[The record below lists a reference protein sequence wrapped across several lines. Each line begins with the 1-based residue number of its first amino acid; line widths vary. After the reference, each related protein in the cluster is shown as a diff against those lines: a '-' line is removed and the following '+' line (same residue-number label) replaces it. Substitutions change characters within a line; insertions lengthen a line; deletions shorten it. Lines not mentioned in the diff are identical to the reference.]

1 MNRIYRRVW
10 NRQLNALVVASE
22 LATGDSGGTAS
33 RDPRTSLLTPSAL
46 ALALLCV
53 LASGPASATE
63 SNQSLRDLQALAAKY
78 TQTLPVKVDAEV
90 ALAAAARQAQATPAI
105 SADTRV
111 GLQLSTASLPL
122 VHEVLPAAVQ
132 VKLGANASPQHVPT
146 PALAADVRAQL
157 GIGAGTQVDTSL
169 AANVSSG
176 SASPL
181 GLTADAKA
189 KARVGI
195 AGAPVAS
202 VGAGAKAAAGITT
215 SSQGL
220 SGLKAGIDGNADS
233 HLAIAG
239 HRIEG
244 QGKASATAA
253 VSLPAKEEL
262 PGETDDRAITAAFD
276 AGVAGKVRVQG
287 PGGQDVVADRNLK
300 LAGRTVVS
308 AQASTL
314 GLGGLHHG
322 ALGDLGGA
330 VGGVVHGV
338 VGTVGS
344 AAGETLHET
353 VGTVGSAVGG
363 TLHNTVGAVGGTLH
377 GAAGTVGGAVGGV
390 VHDVVGTVG
399 SAVGGTLHETVG
411 AVGGAV
417 SGVLN
422 GTVGTVGGAVGG
434 TLHNTVG
441 AVGGTLHGAVG
452 TVGSA
457 VGGVLNGTV
466 GNVGGSLGDTLNN
479 TVGAV
484 GGVLDGTVG
493 TVGGAVGGAL
503 NGTVGTI
510 GSAVGG
516 ALNGTV
522 GAVGGVLDGT
532 VGTVGGAVGGALNGT
547 VGTVDSAVGGA
558 LNGTVGAVGGVL
570 DGTVGTVGG
579 AVGGALNGTVGTI
592 GSAVGGALNGTVGAV
607 GGVLDGTVGTVGSAV
622 GGALNGTVG
631 AVGGVLD
638 GTVGTVGG
646 AVGGALNG
654 TVGTVGSAV
663 GSALNG
669 TVGAVGGV
677 LDGTSGTVG
686 GAVGG
691 ALNGTVGAVG
701 GVLDGTVGTVG
712 GALNG
717 TVGTVGSAVGGALN
731 GTVGAVGGVLDGTVG
746 TVGGALNGTVGTVG
760 SAVGGA
766 LNGTVG
772 AVGGVLDGTVGTV
785 GGALNGTVGTVGSA
799 VGGALNGTVGAVGGV
814 LDGTVGTVGGAVGG
828 ALNGTVGTVGSA
840 VGGALNGTVGAVGGV
855 LDGTVGAVGG
865 AVGGVLNGTV
875 GTVGSAVG
883 GALNGTVGAVG
894 GAVGGV
900 LNGTVGAVGG
910 AVGGVL
916 NGTVGTIGGAVG
928 GALNNTVGSVGSVVG
943 GLLGGGSTTPGSGL
957 DGVLTGTLGNVG
969 GAVGNLLEGN
979 LNGTVNNLGGAVGGL
994 VGGTLGGLG
1003 LTQPSAIP
1011 PDSPKAPAPADPNA
1025 GLIIGTGGLVGNVGQ
1040 LIGPTT
1046 SSLFGGDGYL
1056 HNGNLKLSNANV
1068 MQAYSTVNVL
1078 GLPVVNLSPVGS
1090 TLNGLGGAVTGGSS
1104 HLTLIGGVTSD
1115 SYIYNINNGN
1125 PGGLLGLLLPTDSPA
1140 WAAKCLDIALA
1151 DISCWAVNAA
1161 QDYQVLM
1168 GDGAFAN
1175 GSKEVVIGANARHE
1189 LPKVDANVA
1198 FPGAGPNDPTNPT
1211 GVPTADYAA
1220 RMGHSVIVGDSAV
1233 GTANGQTLLGAEATS
1248 NQANSVALGYRSAA
1262 LRGAQASY
1270 SAYGLTAAQVSAG
1283 EVSVG
1288 TANGGERQITN
1299 LAAGSANTD
1308 AVNVAQLKGAISL
1321 IDDVSAGAVMYDV
1334 DGAGNPDYR
1343 RVTLGNGTGTTTI
1356 GNLAAGA
1363 VTAGSLEAVNGGQ
1376 LATTNAAIAGF
1387 FGGITAFDPVSGAFT
1402 APLFEISTISTDG
1415 AIAQGL
1421 YNNATDAF
1429 DAVDGSLVNLNTQI
1443 NDIRNGG
1450 TKYLRVN
1457 STGVEAVATGADSI
1471 AVGTNARATA
1481 ANAIAVGAGSL
1492 ADRANSVSIGAAGAE
1507 RQVTNLAA
1515 GTAATDAVNLG
1526 QLQASEEG
1534 ALRYDLNGDGS
1545 VNYAS
1550 ATLGQGGTATTL
1562 RNLGPGQVSATST
1575 EAINGAQLFAAN
1587 QAVATHLGGGA
1598 AVNAAG
1604 VLTAPTYTINNIA
1617 ANGTISQGSYN
1628 DVGTAFDAVSNS
1640 LANVADQT
1648 DDIDK
1653 RAVKYDV
1660 DGSGNVVNTVTLSG
1674 TGTGAVKVTNVAAGS
1689 ILAGS
1694 SDAITG
1700 DQLFSTNSTI
1710 ASYFGGSTA
1719 FDGTTNLWTAPSF
1732 SISSIATDG
1741 TLTANDYSN
1750 VTAAFSAVD
1759 GSLRVLN
1766 QRITNG
1772 GGSPYLA
1779 VNSSAAAAAAAGAE
1793 ALAVG
1798 PQASA
1803 AGASAV
1809 AVGNGANASADN
1821 SVALGAGSVASV
1833 GAQSGYTG
1841 AYGQTGASN
1850 SAGEVSV
1857 GSSGSERKIT
1867 HVADGSDDHDAT
1879 NVGQLKNGVNYAIDQ
1894 SKAYTDQKIQN
1905 ITNVAGSFRANNSNN
1920 LADPAA
1926 TGANSAAGGAGS
1938 TAAGANSTAL
1948 GNGSQAQADNSVA
1961 LGAGSVANRA
1971 NTVSVGAS
1979 GAERQVVNVADGTQ
1993 ATDAVNVRQLQASQ
2007 QGTIRY
2013 DTTVNGATNF
2023 NSVTLGSSTSGPTTV
2038 RNVAAG
2044 TAGTDAVNVD
2054 QLKSGMAQTLDWSKA
2069 YTDERMGGFE
2079 RDLRRTD
2086 NRASAGIAS
2095 AMATASLPQPS
2106 EAGRSMASFAAGS
2119 YNGESGVAVGL
2130 SGVSEGGRW
2139 IYKFSGSTNSRGEAG
2154 VAVGAG
2160 IQW

>member
-399 SAVGGTLHETVG
+399 SAAGGTLHETVG

-479 TVGAV
+479 
-484 GGVLDGTVG
+484 
-493 TVGGAVGGAL
+493 
-503 NGTVGTI
+503 
-510 GSAVGG
+510 
-516 ALNGTV
+516 
-522 GAVGGVLDGT
+522 
-532 VGTVGGAVGGALNGT
+532 
-547 VGTVDSAVGGA
+547 
-558 LNGTVGAVGGVL
+558 
-570 DGTVGTVGG
+570 
-579 AVGGALNGTVGTI
+579 
-592 GSAVGGALNGTVGAV
+592 
-607 GGVLDGTVGTVGSAV
+607 
-622 GGALNGTVG
+622 TVG

-1562 RNLGPGQVSATST
+1562 RNLGPGQVSATSS

-2038 RNVAAG
+2038 RNVATG

>member
-111 GLQLSTASLPL
+111 GLQLSTTSLPL
-122 VHEVLPAAVQ
+122 VRDVLPAAVQ

-176 SASPL
+176 AASPL

-202 VGAGAKAAAGITT
+202 VGAGARAAAGITT

-399 SAVGGTLHETVG
+399 SAAGGTLHETVG

-547 VGTVDSAVGGA
+547 VGT
-558 LNGTVGAVGGVL
+558 
-570 DGTVGTVGG
+570 
-579 AVGGALNGTVGTI
+579 I

-677 LDGTSGTVG
+677 LDGTTGTVG
-686 GAVGG
+686 G
-691 ALNGTVGAVG
+691 
-701 GVLDGTVGTVG
+701 
-712 GALNG
+712 
-717 TVGTVGSAVGGALN
+717 
-731 GTVGAVGGVLDGTVG
+731 
-746 TVGGALNGTVGTVG
+746 
-760 SAVGGA
+760 AVGGA

-865 AVGGVLNGTV
+865 AVGGALNGTV

-1343 RVTLGNGTGTTTI
+1343 RVTLGNGTGITTI

-1363 VTAGSLEAVNGGQ
+1363 VTAGGLEAVNGGQ
-1376 LATTNAAIAGF
+1376 LAITNAAIAGF

-1710 ASYFGGSTA
+1710 ANYFGGSTA

>member
-1 MNRIYRRVW
+1 MLMNRIYRRVW

-22 LATGDSGGTAS
+22 LATGDSGGTAA
-33 RDPRTSLLTPSAL
+33 RDPRSVLLVPTAL
-46 ALALLCV
+46 ALALLCA
-53 LASGPASATE
+53 LASGHAGASE

-78 TQTLPVKVDAEV
+78 TQPMPVKVDAEV
-90 ALAAAARQAQATPAI
+90 ALAAAARQAQSSPAI
-105 SADTRV
+105 SADARV
-111 GLQLSTASLPL
+111 GLQLSTASLP
-122 VHEVLPAAVQ
+122 VVRDVLPATVQ
-132 VKLGANASPQHVPT
+132 VKLAAGSTPKQVAVPG
-146 PALAADVRAQL
+146 LAADVRASVGL
-157 GIGAGTQVDTSL
+157 GNAAVRGAQVDASL
-169 AANVSSG
+169 AAQV
-176 SASPL
+176 APAAQAPL
-181 GLTADAKA
+181 GIAADARAKA
-189 KARVGI
+189 KVGL
-195 AGAPVAS
+195 AGAQVAS
-202 VGAGAKAAAGITT
+202 IDSSAKAAAGV
-215 SSQGL
+215 SAASAGGL
-220 SGLKAGIDGNADS
+220 PGLKAAADGALES
-233 HLAIAG
+233 KLKVAG
-239 HRIEG
+239 HQIDAQG
-244 QGKASATAA
+244 QARATAA
-253 VSLPAKEEL
+253 VTLPAKEEV
-262 PGETDDRAITAAFD
+262 PGETHDRAITAAFD
-276 AGVAGKVRVQG
+276 TGVAGKVRVQA
-287 PGGQDVVADRNLK
+287 PDGQEVVADRNLK
-300 LAGRTVVS
+300 LAGQATVAAQNS
-308 AQASTL
+308 AL
-314 GLGGLHHG
+314 GMGGL
-322 ALGDLGGA
+322 
-330 VGGVVHGV
+330 VGGVV
-338 VGTVGS
+338 
-344 AAGETLHET
+344 
-353 VGTVGSAVGG
+353 
-363 TLHNTVGAVGGTLH
+363 
-377 GAAGTVGGAVGGV
+377 GAAG
-390 VHDVVGTVG
+390 
-399 SAVGGTLHETVG
+399 
-411 AVGGAV
+411 
-417 SGVLN
+417 N
-422 GTVGTVGGAVGG
+422 
-434 TLHNTVG
+434 
-441 AVGGTLHGAVG
+441 
-452 TVGSA
+452 
-457 VGGVLNGTV
+457 
-466 GNVGGSLGDTLNN
+466 
-479 TVGAV
+479 
-484 GGVLDGTVG
+484 
-493 TVGGAVGGAL
+493 AVGGAL
-503 NGTVGTI
+503 N
-510 GSAVGG
+510 
-516 ALNGTV
+516 
-522 GAVGGVLDGT
+522 
-532 VGTVGGAVGGALNGT
+532 
-547 VGTVDSAVGGA
+547 
-558 LNGTVGAVGGVL
+558 
-570 DGTVGTVGG
+570 
-579 AVGGALNGTVGTI
+579 
-592 GSAVGGALNGTVGAV
+592 
-607 GGVLDGTVGTVGSAV
+607 GTVGTVGSAV

-631 AVGGVLD
+631 SVGSAVGGTLNNTVGAVGGALNGAVGTVGSAVGGALNGTVGNVGGAVGGTLNNTVGAVGGALNGAVGTVGSAVGGALNGTVGSVGGALGGTLNNTVGAVGGALNGAVGTVGAVGGAVGGALNGTVGSVGGALGGTLNNTVGAVSGALNGAVGTVGAVSGAVGGALNGTVGNVGGAVGGTLNNTVGAVGGALNGAVGTVGGALNGTVGNVGGAVGGTLNNTVGAVGGALNGAVGTVGAVGGAVGGALNGTVGNVGGAVGGTLNNTVGAVGGALN

-663 GSALNG
+663 G
-669 TVGAVGGV
+669 
-677 LDGTSGTVG
+677 
-686 GAVGG
+686 
-691 ALNGTVGAVG
+691 
-701 GVLDGTVGTVG
+701 
-712 GALNG
+712 
-717 TVGTVGSAVGGALN
+717 TVGS
-731 GTVGAVGGVLDGTVG
+731 T
-746 TVGGALNGTVGTVG
+746 
-760 SAVGGA
+760 
-766 LNGTVG
+766 
-772 AVGGVLDGTVGTV
+772 
-785 GGALNGTVGTVGSA
+785 
-799 VGGALNGTVGAVGGV
+799 
-814 LDGTVGTVGGAVGG
+814 
-828 ALNGTVGTVGSA
+828 
-840 VGGALNGTVGAVGGV
+840 
-855 LDGTVGAVGG
+855 
-865 AVGGVLNGTV
+865 VGGVLNGATGG
-875 GTVGSAVG
+875 GTGGLGGVLGNTLGNVGSAVG
-883 GALNGTVGAVG
+883 
-894 GAVGGV
+894 
-900 LNGTVGAVGG
+900 
-910 AVGGVL
+910 
-916 NGTVGTIGGAVG
+916 
-928 GALNNTVGSVGSVVG
+928 
-943 GLLGGGSTTPGSGL
+943 
-957 DGVLTGTLGNVG
+957 
-969 GAVGNLLEGN
+969 NLLNGN
-979 LNGTVNNLGGAVGGL
+979 LNGTLGNLGSAVGGL

-1003 LTQPSAIP
+1003 LTKPSAIP
-1011 PDSPKAPAPADPNA
+1011 PTSPKAPAAADPNA

-1046 SSLFGGDGYL
+1046 TSLFGGNGYL
-1056 HNGNLKLSNANV
+1056 SNGNLKLSNANV
-1068 MQAYSTVNVL
+1068 MQTYSTVNVL

-1125 PGGLLGLLLPTDSPA
+1125 PGGLLGLLLPKDSPA

-1198 FPGAGPNDPTNPT
+1198 FPGAGTNDPSNPT

-1270 SAYGLTAAQVSAG
+1270 SAYGLTAPQVSAG

-1288 TANGGERQITN
+1288 TAGGGERQITN

-1321 IDDVSAGAVMYDV
+1321 INGVADVAVTYDL
-1334 DGAGNPDYR
+1334 DGAGNPNYR
-1343 RVTLGNGTGTTTI
+1343 RVTLGAGTGTTTI
-1356 GNLAAGA
+1356 GNLAGGA

-1376 LATTNAAIAGF
+1376 LAGTNAAIASF
-1387 FGGITAFDPVSGAFT
+1387 FGGRAAFDPATGAFT
-1402 APLFEISTISTDG
+1402 APLFEISTISTGG
-1415 AIAQGL
+1415 AIAKGL
-1421 YNNATDAF
+1421 YTNATDAF
-1429 DAVDGSLVNLNTQI
+1429 AAVDGSLVNLNTQI
-1443 NDIRNGG
+1443 TDIRNGG

-1457 STGVEAVATGADSI
+1457 STGTEAVASGTDSI

-1481 ANAIAVGAGSL
+1481 ANSIAVGAGSL

-1507 RQVTNLAA
+1507 RQVTNMAA
-1515 GTAATDAVNLG
+1515 GTAATDAVNVG
-1526 QLQASEEG
+1526 QLQAAAAG

-1562 RNLGPGQVSATST
+1562 RNLGPGQVSATSS

-1598 AVNAAG
+1598 AVNASG
-1604 VLTAPTYTINNIA
+1604 VLTAPTYSINNIA
-1617 ANGTISQGSYN
+1617 ANGTITKGSYN

-1648 DDIDK
+1648 GEIDK
-1653 RAVKYDV
+1653 LAVKYDV
-1660 DGSGNVVNTVTLSG
+1660 DGSGNVINSVSLKG

-1700 DQLFSTNSTI
+1700 DQLFSTHSTI
-1710 ASYFGGSTA
+1710 ASYFGGNTA
-1719 FDGTTNLWTAPSF
+1719 FNGTTNVWTAPKF

-1741 TLTANDYSN
+1741 SFTSGDYNN
-1750 VTAAFSAVD
+1750 VTAAFNAVD
-1759 GSLRVLN
+1759 GSLKVLN

-1772 GGSPYLA
+1772 GGGSAYLA
-1779 VNSSAAAAAAAGAE
+1779 VNSTAAAATAAGAE
-1793 ALAVG
+1793 AVAVG

-1803 AGASAV
+1803 AGANSV
-1809 AVGNGANASADN
+1809 AVGNGASSSAGN

-1894 SKAYTDQKIQN
+1894 SKSYTDQKIKN
-1905 ITNVAGSFRANNSNN
+1905 ITNVAGSFRANNTNN
-1920 LADPAA
+1920 LADPSAS
-1926 TGANSAAGGAGS
+1926 GANSAAGGAGS

-1971 NTVSVGAS
+1971 NTVSVGAA
-1979 GAERQVVNVADGTQ
+1979 GAERQVVNVADGSQ

-2013 DTTVNGATNF
+2013 DTTVNGATNY
-2023 NSVTLGSSTSGPTTV
+2023 NSVTLGSTGSGPTTV

-2079 RDLRRTD
+2079 RDLRKTD

-2095 AMATASLPQPS
+2095 AMATAALPQPS
-2106 EAGRSMASFAAGS
+2106 EAGRSMASIAAGS
-2119 YNGESGVAVGL
+2119 YNGESGVALGI